1 MEMRSLICC
10 LFLMVAATVPGAEIR
25 IDFSGS
31 PAGTAPTNF
40 HVALAGSGRPP
51 AWQIVMDTVPPL
63 LAPLTDQAPAITRR
77 AVLAQ
82 TSQDTTD
89 EHFPLCL
96 YEREIFKDFKL
107 TARFKLV
114 SGMTEQMAGVVFRYQ
129 NTSNFYVLRASALGH
144 NIRFYKMVDGL
155 RSDPIGPALEIPT
168 NVWHTLA
175 VQCQGNQITCWLND
189 QPVMPPLQDNTFTSG
204 QIGFWTKSD
213 AVSYFCDPIIE
224 YTPRIPAAQRLV
236 NGILEKQPRILE
248 LRIYALNSQGVP
260 RVIASKVEKENG
272 QPGTDSEK
280 EAITSGKT
288 FYGKDHGTVVV
299 TLPFRDRNGDIVAA
313 VRVRL
318 KSFFGETQ
326 NNALTR
332 AILLLK
338 TMQAEVID
346 ADDLLR

>member
-1 MEMRSLICC
+1 M
-10 LFLMVAATVPGAEIR
+10 
-25 IDFSGS
+25 
-31 PAGTAPTNF
+31 
-40 HVALAGSGRPP
+40 
-51 AWQIVMDTVPPL
+51 
-63 LAPLTDQAPAITRR
+63 
-77 AVLAQ
+77 
-82 TSQDTTD
+82 
-89 EHFPLCL
+89 
-96 YEREIFKDFKL
+96 
-107 TARFKLV
+107 
-114 SGMTEQMAGVVFRYQ
+114 
-129 NTSNFYVLRASALGH
+129 
-144 NIRFYKMVDGL
+144 
-155 RSDPIGPALEIPT
+155 
-168 NVWHTLA
+168 
-175 VQCQGNQITCWLND
+175 
-189 QPVMPPLQDNTFTSG
+189 
-204 QIGFWTKSD
+204 
-213 AVSYFCDPIIE
+213 SYFCDPIIE

-332 AILLLK
+332 ANLLLK